1 MGKACIVL
9 LVLGQLGSP
18 PGGMCQ
24 GCLPMRFDVRGGV
37 GWGEESGDEVLFG
50 AQVVPPGTR
59 MYQGLPGA
67 GGVAGGG
74 THIPLFHAGTG
85 TVGDPQQ

>member
-18 PGGMCQ
+18 PGGVCQ
-24 GCLPMRFDVRGGV
+24 GCPPVRFDARGGV

-50 AQVVPPGTR
+50 VQGIPPRTR
-59 MYQGLPGA
+59 MCRGLPGA
-67 GGVAGGG
+67 GGVPGWGGG
-74 THIPLFHAGTG
+74 VHPHPSFPCWDWDSG
-85 TVGDPQQ
+85 